1 MPPPSQSWRGFAR
14 YPAVNN
20 PQPGAPPRATRLPS
34 NHGDADGAI
43 GAARVS
49 ATPVTIGK
57 RMPAALAPVGTEPSP
72 PGLGAPLV
80 DTHGRVHRDLRIS
93 LTDRCSLRCTYC
105 MPEQGNEW
113 LAKTS
118 ILTLDEIEAVARV
131 AAADGITTFRLTGG
145 EPLLRTDIVDVVRRL
160 AAIAGPDGR
169 PVEVAMTTNGIRL
182 RELLPAL
189 VEAGLNRLNVSIDT
203 LRQDRFRDLTRRDR
217 LHDVLDGI
225 AAAAAS
231 GLRPLKLNA
240 VAMRGVND
248 DELVDLVEF
257 AIAHGAQMRFIEQ
270 MPLDAGHTWDR
281 SSMVTQDEILDRLA
295 ARWTLTPVPGRGG
308 APAARWTLD
317 GGPHTVGVIAS
328 VTAPFCGDCDRLRL
342 TADGQLRNCLF
353 STTEYDLLPAL
364 RQAQG
369 PVAEPV
375 EALIDGMLRSC
386 VRGKLPGHAINDPSF
401 LQPARGMNAIGG

>member
-1 MPPPSQSWRGFAR
+1 MPLSGVDRRPPLGDDLPEA
-14 YPAVNN
+14 
-20 PQPGAPPRATRLPS
+20 PGS
-34 NHGDADGAI
+34 
-43 GAARVS
+43 
-49 ATPVTIGK
+49 
-57 RMPAALAPVGTEPSP
+57 
-72 PGLGAPLV
+72 PLV

-113 LAKTS
+113 LAKSS
-118 ILTLDEIEAVARV
+118 ILTLDEIVRVARV
-131 AAADGITTFRLTGG
+131 AAAAGITTFRLTGG
-145 EPLLRTDIVDVVRRL
+145 EPLLRPDIVEVVRRL
-160 AAIAGPDGR
+160 APIEGPDGER
-169 PVEVAMTTNGIRL
+169 VQLAMTTNGIRL
-182 RELLPAL
+182 AALLPDL
-189 VEAGLNRLNVSIDT
+189 IDAGLGRLNISIDT
-203 LRQDRFRDLTRRDR
+203 LRPDRFRDLTRRDR
-217 LHDVLDGI
+217 LDDVLAGI

-248 DELVDLVEF
+248 DELVALVAF
-257 AIAHGAQMRFIEQ
+257 ALDHGAELRFIEQ

-281 SSMVTQDEILDRLA
+281 STMVTRDEILDSLSG
-295 ARWTLTPVPGRGG
+295 RWSLTPIPGRGG
-308 APAARWTLD
+308 APAERWTLD
-317 GGPHTVGVIAS
+317 GGPGTVGVIAS

-364 RQAQG
+364 RSG
-369 PVAEPV
+369 EPDVA
-375 EALIDGMLRSC
+375 IDRMLRAC